1 MSRESPRRAV
11 SRLVTLGY
19 AWRVQ
24 LAGSTALITGASE
37 GVGAAA
43 ARLMAARG
51 ARVLLLAR
59 TEAKLRDVAA
69 SVESAG
75 GEAEVHPIDLSDLA
89 ATEALIDSIKTAG
102 TVPDV
107 IVNNA
112 GIGRWLFIEETSLDE
127 MRADMALPY
136 FAAFAVT
143 KGFVADMAARGS
155 GVICNV
161 NGPGAWFPWP
171 GSTAYAS
178 ARWALRGFSTALR
191 VDLRGTGVTVTDVV
205 MSKIASTYW
214 ENNPGSDERIPWI
227 DRIVPTLS
235 VEQAGEVVTRAVERE
250 RRLAT
255 APALYS
261 LFHHLGRIF
270 PGLVHWSVYAGGVK
284 RPG

>member
-1 MSRESPRRAV
+1 ME
-11 SRLVTLGY
+11 
-19 AWRVQ
+19 
-24 LAGSTALITGASE
+24 LAGRTALITGASE
-37 GVGAAA
+37 GIGAAT

-51 ARVLLLAR
+51 AKVLLLAR

-69 SVESAG
+69 SIESAG
-75 GEAEVHPIDLSDLA
+75 GEAEVHPIDLSDLV
-89 ATEALIDSIKTAG
+89 ATEALTDSIKAAG

-112 GIGRWLFIEETSLDE
+112 GIGHWLFIEEISLEE
-127 MRADMALPY
+127 MQADMALPY

-143 KGFVADMAARGS
+143 KGFAAEMVARGS
-155 GVICNV
+155 GNICNV

-171 GSTAYAS
+171 GSIAYAS
-178 ARWALRGFSTALR
+178 ARWALRGFATALR

-205 MSKIASTYW
+205 MTKVASTYW
-214 ENNPGSDERIPWI
+214 EKNPGSVERIPWI
-227 DRIVPTLS
+227 DKITPTLS
-235 VEQAGEVVTRAVERE
+235 VEQAGKIVTRAVERE

-261 LFHHLGRIF
+261 VIHHFGRIF
-270 PGLVHWSVYAGGVK
+270 PRLVHWSVYGGGAK